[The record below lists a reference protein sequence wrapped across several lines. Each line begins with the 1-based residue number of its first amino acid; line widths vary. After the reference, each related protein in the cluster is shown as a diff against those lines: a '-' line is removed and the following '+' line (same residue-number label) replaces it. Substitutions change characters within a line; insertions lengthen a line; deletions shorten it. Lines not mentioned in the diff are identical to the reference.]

1 MKSMKRV
8 FCILAVVG
16 LLLGGSQSASA
27 QKSGELLVKG
37 GVGYLSLYD
46 LLGSLVVGLGTAF
59 SDEESNSESFVPMLN
74 PNLSVYWGVTDK
86 IAVGASLSFGYS
98 SARRVVTETGAV
110 CKSMKVFY
118 PSLCFDIY
126 TTYYRSGKF
135 SFYGMSGFGPML
147 YMSEQT
153 DEGVTTREYKL
164 LPTANF
170 YPIGFS
176 YGGKISGFIEGGW
189 GAKGLV
195 NAGISCCF

>member
-27 QKSGELLVKG
+27 QKRGEFLVKG
-37 GVGYLSLYD
+37 GVGYLSIFD
-46 LLGSLVVGLGTAF
+46 LFGSLLVGLGTI
-59 SDEESNSESFVPMLN
+59 SGDKESNSESFVPMLN

-86 IAVGASLSFGYS
+86 MAVGASLSFGYS
-98 SARRVVTETGAV
+98 SGRVVTETGAV
-110 CKSMKVFY
+110 SRSMKVIY
-118 PSLCFDIY
+118 PSLCFDVY

-135 SFYGMSGFGPML
+135 SFYGMYGAGPML
-147 YMSEQT
+147 YMVEQT

-164 LPTANF
+164 FPAGQC

>member
-1 MKSMKRV
+1 MKRV
-8 FCILAVVG
+8 FCILVVVG

-27 QKSGELLVKG
+27 QKSGEIVVKG

-46 LLGSLVVGLGTAF
+46 LLGSLVVGLGTI
-59 SDEESNSESFVPMLN
+59 SGDKESNSESFVPMLN

-86 IAVGASLSFGYS
+86 MAVGASLSFGYS
-98 SARRVVTETGAV
+98 SGRVVTETGAV
-110 CKSMKVFY
+110 SRSMKVLY
-118 PSLCFDIY
+118 PSLCFDVY

-135 SFYGMSGFGPML
+135 SFYGMYGAGPML

-153 DEGVTTREYKL
+153 DEGVTTRKYEL
-164 LPTANF
+164 LPAGQC

>member
-1 MKSMKRV
+1 MKRV

-37 GVGYLSLYD
+37 GVGYLTLYD
-46 LLGSLVVGLGTAF
+46 LLGSLVVGLGTI
-59 SDEESNSESFVPMLN
+59 SGDKESNSESFVPMLN

-86 IAVGASLSFGYS
+86 MAVGASLSFGYS
-98 SARRVVTETGAV
+98 SGRVVTETGAV
-110 CKSMKVFY
+110 SRSMKVLY
-118 PSLCFDIY
+118 PSLCFDVY

-135 SFYGMSGFGPML
+135 SFYGMYGAGPML

-164 LPTANF
+164 LPTAQM